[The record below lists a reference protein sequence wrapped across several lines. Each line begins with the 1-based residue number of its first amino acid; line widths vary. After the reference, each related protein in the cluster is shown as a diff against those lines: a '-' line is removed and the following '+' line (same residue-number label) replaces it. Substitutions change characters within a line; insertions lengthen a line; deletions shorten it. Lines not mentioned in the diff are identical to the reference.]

1 MPKAC
6 VPANCATCADNVGH
20 GPDCSS
26 CKSRYHFSCAGISER
41 GYDRLGTGKA
51 TWICS
56 SCRDKQV
63 KPPIDLDTT
72 WTSKAEPK
80 QTAGKEDM
88 LLQMSQQMDVI
99 LKKLDSVSSIEADI
113 KEMKG
118 DIMVLNSNLSKS
130 IEELTH
136 RISDVEN
143 RVTEVEQLRSEV
155 NELRKTVADLTEDNS
170 RNEQWVRK
178 SNIQIN
184 GVPQKQGEN
193 LISILSRLADY
204 CNFSLKPDTDIDFIT
219 RIATKNDTDVK
230 RPKPI
235 IVKFQARYKKDD
247 FLAALRK
254 MKGIKCSDIGFV
266 GVDDR
271 IYANDHLS
279 TKNRYL
285 LQQAKAKVKAKN
297 YAFCWVRNC
306 TVMVRRN
313 EKSPIIYITS
323 ADALKKIT

>member
-1 MPKAC
+1 M
-6 VPANCATCADNVGH
+6 
-20 GPDCSS
+20 
-26 CKSRYHFSCAGISER
+26 
-41 GYDRLGTGKA
+41 
-51 TWICS
+51 
-56 SCRDKQV
+56 
-63 KPPIDLDTT
+63 KPPTDLDTT

-113 KEMKG
+113 KQMKG